1 MTTSSDPKASATPQ
15 APQAAQTPE
24 AKPEPEPKC
33 SMLALCVECG
43 QGIELPLPFD
53 QRGLSYML
61 AQVGWFISVLSPP
74 GQQIERVVIGPLCG
88 QCAQK
93 VYPPEVYT
101 MAEQRR
107 QQLLQAFQQGAQPPP
122 PPPPATTGTA
132 R

>member
-1 MTTSSDPKASATPQ
+1 MTTPPDPKASAAPQ
-15 APQAAQTPE
+15 APQAAQTSPE
-24 AKPEPEPKC
+24 AKAEPKC
-33 SMLALCVECG
+33 SMLAMCVECG

-74 GQQIERVVIGPLCG
+74 GQQIERMVIGPLCG

-93 VYPPEVYT
+93 VYPPEVYL

-107 QQLLQAFQQGAQPPP
+107 QQLLQAFQQAAQS
-122 PPPPATTGTA
+122 PPASTGAA